1 MEKPEITSE
10 QGVTIVFPGPDY
22 DSIYES
28 SLKEFDGILDLAKTV
43 EPPRLI
49 LDLAHTEYF
58 GSAFLAFLIR
68 LSNRLSVQRK
78 GRFGICHLSKFC
90 RAVLTAA
97 KMDKLFELYET
108 RADALAAFTKNDE
121 A

>member
-1 MEKPEITSE
+1 MQKPEIMTE
-10 QGVTIVFPGPDY
+10 QGVTIVCPGPDY

-28 SLKEFDGILDLAKTV
+28 SLRQFDGILDLAKTV
-43 EPPRLI
+43 DPPKLI
-49 LDLAHTEYF
+49 LDLAHTDYF

-68 LSNRLSVQRK
+68 VSNRLSVQRK

-90 RAVLTAA
+90 RAVITAA
-97 KMDKLFELYET
+97 KMDKLFDLYET
-108 RADALAAFTKNDE
+108 RSDALAAFTKSEE

>member
-1 MEKPEITSE
+1 MQKPEITSE

-28 SLKEFDGILDLAKTV
+28 SLKQFDGILDLAKTV
-43 EPPRLI
+43 EPPRMV
-49 LDLAHTEYF
+49 LDLTHAEYF
-58 GSAFLAFLIR
+58 GSAFLALLIR
-68 LSNRLSVQRK
+68 LSNRISVQRS

-90 RAVLTAA
+90 RAVITAA
-97 KMDKLFELYET
+97 KMDKLFDLFET
-108 RADALAAFTKNDE
+108 RADAIAAFKANDP